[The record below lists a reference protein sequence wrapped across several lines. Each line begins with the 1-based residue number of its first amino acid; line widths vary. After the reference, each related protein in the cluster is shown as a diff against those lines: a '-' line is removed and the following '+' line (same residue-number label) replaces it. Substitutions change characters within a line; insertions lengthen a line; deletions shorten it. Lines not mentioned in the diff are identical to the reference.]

1 MKRHPLERALDA
13 AILEQGGKDPY
24 VWQAVHDD
32 RTRHCFNELDDMKD
46 VRAALALRRPLR
58 CIVVPLSTQLEN
70 LDEIERLT
78 DAEREAR
85 LKQALTDLDDQRK
98 DAQ

>member
-1 MKRHPLERALDA
+1 MVK
-13 AILEQGGKDPY
+13 KDLY
-24 VWQAVHDD
+24 VWQAVHDK
-32 RTRHCFNELDDMKD
+32 RVRHFFNDVALVGLELDDPKQP
-46 VRAALALRRPLR
+46 PLIVTKPGR

-85 LKQALTDLDDQRK
+85 LKQALTDLDQQRK